1 MDKVDSAGSRPTR
14 RQGLPSPHRAGV
26 PNSWLTKI
34 PASIAARPQP
44 SGNPSI
50 RWSMRWRP
58 HAPPF
63 PPPLKPTAFPDW
75 TTRASVHQ
83 ISSERGRSHAMPCHA
98 GNAIVSGTARYS
110 TVLGR
115 TGREHFQKCL
125 MLQQQPAKETAD
137 IRRCW
142 ASTSTYCSMFS
153 NRSGERESLFK
164 SSRLFLRLCVRH
176 TEHGSVRTAS
186 YKLPLPDSSTRVA
199 AWRCSHLEVR
209 ERR

>member
-1 MDKVDSAGSRPTR
+1 M
-14 RQGLPSPHRAGV
+14 
-26 PNSWLTKI
+26 
-34 PASIAARPQP
+34 
-44 SGNPSI
+44 
-50 RWSMRWRP
+50 
-58 HAPPF
+58 APPCTPF